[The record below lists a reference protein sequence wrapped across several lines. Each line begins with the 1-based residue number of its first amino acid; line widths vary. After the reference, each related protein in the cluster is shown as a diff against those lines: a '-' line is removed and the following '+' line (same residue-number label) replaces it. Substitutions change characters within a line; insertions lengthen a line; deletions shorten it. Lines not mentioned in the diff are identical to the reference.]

1 MLFYSLFLLHFVL
14 TIPKVFS
21 LVMAN
26 SVAFHTQLAS
36 IMEVLANAAVA
47 EICELVDNGY
57 AVLHVEIS
65 RGQKENEALRRKLRL
80 MEMKVSS
87 ASALREGMG
96 NSILPHS
103 RAHLGMESKRTSNS
117 EVRCQRAIDS
127 QLVTSMFRHRESSG
141 DTGQTTTQRKPAGLE
156 ERNPK
161 SPTIKKEMWEE
172 SWENHDQWER
182 LSSGALNHSADGG
195 ERQSNVDT
203 EAAQPISKQENAS
216 SCLWVSGETDNSLLP
231 GSNNLS
237 VNKRSLN
244 PGLENGDGI
253 LNSVGFDCMMFEPH
267 RQLGTLSSQGP
278 GADLPECSYSH
289 VDVVSTQ
296 SDSENVFSYEMNKV
310 SPSIT
315 EHKKPVA
322 YQDGRQRALLPSEPP
337 RTVGKGMETG
347 SNALVMTDGL
357 VSHDSHNNDGSNNGD
372 VSAGKLLICSFCGKT
387 LACLKNLKTHLRVHT
402 GEKPFSCAQCGKR
415 FSDSSNL
422 KRHQSVHTGERR
434 YGCSHCGK
442 RFAQS
447 GSLKVHMS
455 VHTGCKQFRCL
466 HCGKTFISA
475 NHLNRHISVHDG

>member
-1 MLFYSLFLLHFVL
+1 
-14 TIPKVFS
+14 
-21 LVMAN
+21 MAN

-47 EICELVDNGY
+47 EIFELVDNGY

-65 RGQKENEALRRKLRL
+65 RGQKENETLRRKLRL

-87 ASALREGMG
+87 ASTPREGMG
-96 NSILPHS
+96 SSILPHS
-103 RAHLGMESKRTSNS
+103 RSRAHRGMESNRTLNS
-117 EVRCQRAIDS
+117 EVRCRGAIDS
-127 QLVTSMFRHRESSG
+127 KLVTSMFRHRESSG
-141 DTGQTTTQRKPAGLE
+141 DTGQTTTPRKTAGLE
-156 ERNPK
+156 EINPK
-161 SPTIKKEMWEE
+161 SPTIKEEMWEE
-172 SWENHDQWER
+172 SWENHDQWGR

-203 EAAQPISKQENAS
+203 DAAQPISKQENAS
-216 SCLWVSGETDNSLLP
+216 SCLWVSGETDNNLLP

-253 LNSVGFDCMMFEPH
+253 LKSVGFDCMMFEPH
-267 RQLGTLSSQGP
+267 RQLGTLRTQGS

-289 VDVVSTQ
+289 VDVVPTQ
-296 SDSENVFSYEMNKV
+296 SESENGFPYEMSKV
-310 SPSIT
+310 IPSIT
-315 EHKKPVA
+315 EHKKPIA
-322 YQDGRQRALLPSEPP
+322 YQDGRQRAPLPSEP
-337 RTVGKGMETG
+337 GKGMETG
-347 SNALVMTDGL
+347 SNGL

-455 VHTGCKQFRCL
+455 VHTGCKQFRCM

>member
-1 MLFYSLFLLHFVL
+1 MLFYSLFLLQFLL
-14 TIPKVFS
+14 TILKAFS

-47 EICELVDNGY
+47 EICEIVDNGY

-65 RGQKENEALRRKLRL
+65 RGQKENETLRRKLRL

-87 ASALREGMG
+87 ASTPREGMG
-96 NSILPHS
+96 SSILPHSRS

-117 EVRCQRAIDS
+117 EVQCRAAIDS
-127 QLVTSMFRHRESSG
+127 KLVTSMFRHRESSG
-141 DTGQTTTQRKPAGLE
+141 DTGQTTTPRKTAGLE
-156 ERNPK
+156 EINPK
-161 SPTIKKEMWEE
+161 SPTIKEEMWEE
-172 SWENHDQWER
+172 SWENHDQWGR

-216 SCLWVSGETDNSLLP
+216 SCLW
-231 GSNNLS
+231 GS
-237 VNKRSLN
+237 
-244 PGLENGDGI
+244 
-253 LNSVGFDCMMFEPH
+253 
-267 RQLGTLSSQGP
+267 

-289 VDVVSTQ
+289 VDVVPTQ
-296 SDSENVFSYEMNKV
+296 SESENGFPYEMSKV
-310 SPSIT
+310 IPSVT
-315 EHKKPVA
+315 EHKKHVA
-322 YQDGRQRALLPSEPP
+322 YQDGRQRAPLPSEPH

-347 SNALVMTDGL
+347 SNGL

-455 VHTGCKQFRCL
+455 VHTGCKQFRCM

>member
-1 MLFYSLFLLHFVL
+1 MLFYSLFLLQFLL
-14 TIPKVFS
+14 TILKAFS

-47 EICELVDNGY
+47 EICEIVDNGY

-65 RGQKENEALRRKLRL
+65 RGQKENETLRRKLRL

-87 ASALREGMG
+87 ASTPREGMG
-96 NSILPHS
+96 SSILPHSRS

-117 EVRCQRAIDS
+117 EVQCRAAIDS
-127 QLVTSMFRHRESSG
+127 KLVTSMFRHRESSG
-141 DTGQTTTQRKPAGLE
+141 DTGQTTTPRKTAGLE
-156 ERNPK
+156 EINPK
-161 SPTIKKEMWEE
+161 SPTIKEEMWEE
-172 SWENHDQWER
+172 SWENHDQWGR

-216 SCLWVSGETDNSLLP
+216 SCLWVSGETDNNLLP

-253 LNSVGFDCMMFEPH
+253 LKSVGFDCMMFEPH
-267 RQLGTLSSQGP
+267 RQLGTLRTQGS

-289 VDVVSTQ
+289 VDVVPTQ
-296 SDSENVFSYEMNKV
+296 SESENGFPYEMSKV
-310 SPSIT
+310 IPSVT
-315 EHKKPVA
+315 EHKKHVA
-322 YQDGRQRALLPSEPP
+322 YQDGRQRAPLPSEPH

-347 SNALVMTDGL
+347 SNGL

-455 VHTGCKQFRCL
+455 VHTGCKQFRCM

>member
-1 MLFYSLFLLHFVL
+1 
-14 TIPKVFS
+14 
-21 LVMAN
+21 MAN

-65 RGQKENEALRRKLRL
+65 RGQKENETLRRKLRL

-87 ASALREGMG
+87 ASTPREGMG
-96 NSILPHS
+96 SSILPHSRS

-117 EVRCQRAIDS
+117 EVRCRGAIDS
-127 QLVTSMFRHRESSG
+127 KLVTSMFRHRESSG
-141 DTGQTTTQRKPAGLE
+141 DTGQTTTPRKTAGLE
-156 ERNPK
+156 EINPK
-161 SPTIKKEMWEE
+161 SPTIKEEMWEE
-172 SWENHDQWER
+172 SWENHDQWGR

-216 SCLWVSGETDNSLLP
+216 SCLWVSGETDNNLLP

-253 LNSVGFDCMMFEPH
+253 LKSVGFDCMMFEPH
-267 RQLGTLSSQGP
+267 RQLGTLRTQGS

-289 VDVVSTQ
+289 VDVVPTQ
-296 SDSENVFSYEMNKV
+296 SESENGFPYEMSKV
-310 SPSIT
+310 IPSIT
-315 EHKKPVA
+315 EHKKHVA
-322 YQDGRQRALLPSEPP
+322 YQDGRQRAPLPSEPH

-347 SNALVMTDGL
+347 SNGL

-372 VSAGKLLICSFCGKT
+372 VSAESILLFFLWSTSTLFIIIDSF
-387 LACLKNLKTHLRVHT
+387 H
-402 GEKPFSCAQCGKR
+402 E
-415 FSDSSNL
+415 
-422 KRHQSVHTGERR
+422 
-434 YGCSHCGK
+434 
-442 RFAQS
+442 
-447 GSLKVHMS
+447 
-455 VHTGCKQFRCL
+455 
-466 HCGKTFISA
+466 
-475 NHLNRHISVHDG
+475 